1 MHVRSVIIQYDNRN
15 NSHALFNVE
24 DKVEHDC
31 GQAKTDEV
39 EDFVIERYRVRDVR
53 EAQESE
59 NKHDTYSKQHKPL
72 EFVSEV
78 KLSIFRKSV
87 SKYAPGGTVAASRT

>member
-1 MHVRSVIIQYDNRN
+1 MYARSVSNYHNTRN
-15 NSHALFNVE
+15 DSHALFNVE
-24 DKVEHDC
+24 DKVEHSC

-59 NKHDTYSKQHKPL
+59 NKHNTYSEQHEPL
-72 EFVSEV
+72 QFISKVN
-78 KLSIFRKSV
+78 LSNIGKKIS
-87 SKYAPGGTVAASRT
+87 